1 MKPLSPLSADAETKV
16 HRSPSHPVEII
27 LLTTWEEEAIQ
38 VRLSRGEA
46 QALYQELGKELLVP

>member
-1 MKPLSPLSADAETKV
+1 VKPLSSVTTQAKTRV
-16 HRSPSHPVEII
+16 HRSSSHPEDVV

-46 QALYQELGKELLVP
+46 QALYRELGEELAA